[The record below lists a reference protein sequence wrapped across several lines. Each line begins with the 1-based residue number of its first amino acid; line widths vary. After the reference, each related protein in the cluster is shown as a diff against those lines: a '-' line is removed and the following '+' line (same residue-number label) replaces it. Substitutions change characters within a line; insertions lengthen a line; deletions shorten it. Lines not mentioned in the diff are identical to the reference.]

1 MAEVMQ
7 MPQGFMAVAK
17 SCLDEDYFLDIRL
30 VTAHVVHQFL
40 RIAGNI
46 LTGMQP
52 KLLLSLPNSRL
63 LGLGTKNE
71 LHFFCTIWS
80 VVAQIID

>member
-1 MAEVMQ
+1 
-7 MPQGFMAVAK
+7 
-17 SCLDEDYFLDIRL
+17 
-30 VTAHVVHQFL
+30 
-40 RIAGNI
+40 
-46 LTGMQP
+46 MQP

-63 LGLGTKNE
+63 LGLGTENK

>member
-30 VTAHVVHQFL
+30 VTAHVMHQFL

-52 KLLLSLPNSRL
+52 KLLVLAKFQASRIRHKKRVAFL
-63 LGLGTKNE
+63 LHHLI
-71 LHFFCTIWS
+71 CS
-80 VVAQIID
+80 